1 MPLLARILLLL
12 AALLATPLLAAAQ
25 AVPGASGEEMQRA
38 IATAR
43 RTLPQFWERVRAN
56 APSETGYA
64 VKIVAS
70 DQHGAEHVWL
80 SRLRMRGGRIVGTI
94 DTKPRIV
101 RSLRQGQE
109 LPVNED
115 AIVDWMYF
123 RNGLIVGNETGRAML
138 RALPREEAEKL
149 LKLYE

>member
-1 MPLLARILLLL
+1 MNLLARLLLL
-12 AALLATPLLAAAQ
+12 AAILAAPLPAMAQ
-25 AVPGASGEEMQRA
+25 SMPGAGSEEMQQA

-43 RTLPQFWERVRAN
+43 RTLPKFWERVRAN
-56 APSETGYA
+56 EPTETGYA

-70 DQHGAEHVWL
+70 DQHGAEHIWL
-80 SRLRMRGGRIVGTI
+80 SRLRMRGGRLVGTI
-94 DTKPRIV
+94 DTQPRIV

-109 LPVNED
+109 LPVNQD

-123 RNGLIVGNETGRAML
+123 RNGRIVGNETGRAML
-138 RALPREEAEKL
+138 RSLPREEAEKL